1 MEQEFK
7 PTRII
12 NPGAITVPKTGT
24 VGYVKVENK
33 HYAGPEIKPRWFEVD
48 SYEFESVG

>member
-24 VGYVKVENK
+24 VGYVHIEHSYDNRELNPK
-33 HYAGPEIKPRWFEVD
+33 IFQVD
-48 SYEFESVG
+48 DRDFKTIV